1 VDQVIAT
8 TSHLRVRPR
17 HCDAQAM
24 VHASRY
30 YEFFEDAFLDW
41 LDEHAG
47 GYRHLRCQDRIDF
60 VIVASGCEYRQPARL
75 DDELTVESRT
85 ERVGR
90 TSLTVRFTVRR
101 GRDEL
106 AVGHSTYVAVRD
118 GTPAPLPS
126 TLR

>member
-1 VDQVIAT
+1 VDHVIT
-8 TSHLRVRPR
+8 TSPLRVRPR

-47 GYRHLRCQDRIDF
+47 GYRRLRRQDRIDF
-60 VIVASGCEYRQPARL
+60 VIVESGCEYRQPARL

-85 ERVGR
+85 ERFGR

-106 AVGHSTYVAVRD
+106 AIGRATYVAVRD
-118 GTPAPLPS
+118 GAPAPLPS
-126 TLR
+126 ILR